1 MADIFRVNV
10 ISKELDLEL
19 KAVLQKI
26 EGRPLSNAV
35 GVPSLA
41 FRYYGPSD
49 PEALDADL
57 YLFTGVDISEP
68 QLRELTEGKSGLIGY
83 MVHGL
88 KSAEPKECRKLSEG
102 ALIHIC
108 RSLNI
113 HVREFYGLKFEQSS
127 IENDI
132 VNIINLTRARE
143 SEEHKKYLIKRYLDC
158 LSHLDEVCLI
168 FAEQKCLKRSNE
180 CKDNCYESFPVS
192 FLRANLSP
200 EIYDKARSLNLV
212 QNRLWMKMAFDL
224 DFLLEETADLEKQD
238 EFVARFTEIIRKMK
252 QSKTACKFRYAISR
266 NDFMVQEDSRFFQV
280 EFNLIASSL
289 GPISGRHYHS
299 ISRISTKF
307 GDQPS
312 PHSKKASFPSTG
324 ENEDFLIQSM
334 LAAHRAYGNPKA
346 ILVYVCGREKN
357 VFDIFSPAKR
367 LEEEGICMERYS
379 LCDLYSLA
387 QLNSETGALTVLG
400 KEVAIFYFRDGYM
413 PHQYN
418 ENCWK
423 ARERIELSKAIKC
436 PDVTLQLINMKYFQ
450 YVLNFEK
457 AWKRFGFSEEEFRQ
471 SREMFCDIFTIR
483 DFGMDR
489 AKMTEYILSKGG
501 YETFV
506 LKPQREG
513 GANNFFGEQIK
524 HEIETQ
530 TPEHLE
536 AFILMERIHTK
547 TYTNIHCNWSQ
558 VRVRPTMD
566 EIGLY
571 HHNLWENAQEVSQF
585 PGGTLVRSKIGG
597 VDEGGV
603 GMGFAVINSVE
614 VIREQ

>member
-1 MADIFRVNV
+1 MADVFRVSV
-10 ISKELDLEL
+10 VSKDLDPGL
-19 KAVLQKI
+19 KSVFQKI

-35 GVPSLA
+35 GVPVVAFSYSGITDPKTLA
-41 FRYYGPSD
+41 
-49 PEALDADL
+49 ADL
-57 YLFTGVDISEP
+57 YLYAPIDVSEP
-68 QLRELTEGKSGLIGY
+68 ELRELTDGKTGLIGY

-88 KSAEPKECRKLSEG
+88 KSPEPKECRKVSEG

-113 HVREFYGLKFEQSS
+113 HVREFHGLQFDQTL

-132 VNIINLTRARE
+132 VNIINLMRAQE

-192 FLRANLSP
+192 FVRANLSP

-224 DFLLEETADLEKQD
+224 DFLLEETAELEKQD
-238 EFVARFTEIIRKMK
+238 EFVARFTDIIRKMK
-252 QSKTACKFRYAISR
+252 QTKSICKYRYAISR
-266 NDFMVQEDSRFFQV
+266 NDFMVQDDGRFYQV

-299 ISRISTKF
+299 ISRICTKF
-307 GDQPS
+307 GDLPS
-312 PHSKKASFPSTG
+312 PHSKASSFPSTG

-334 LAAHRAYGNPKA
+334 LAAHKVYGNPKA

-367 LEEEGICMERYS
+367 LEEEGISMERYS

-387 QLNSETGALTVLG
+387 QLDDETGKLTVLG

-423 ARERIELSKAIKC
+423 ARELIELSRAIKC

-457 AWKRFGFSEEEFRQ
+457 AWKHFGFSEEEFRQ
-471 SREMFCDIFTIR
+471 SREMFCDILTIR
-483 DFGMDR
+483 DFGMDT
-489 AKMTEYILSKGG
+489 AKMTEYIVSNGG
-501 YETFV
+501 YDAFV

-513 GANNFFGEQIK
+513 GANNYFGDQIK
-524 HEIETQ
+524 KEIETQ

-536 AFILMERIHTK
+536 AFILMKRIHTR
-547 TYTNIHCNWSQ
+547 TYSNIHCNWTQ
-558 VRVRPTMD
+558 LRVRPTMD
-566 EIGLY
+566 EIGMY
-571 HHNLWENAQEVSQF
+571 HHNLWENASEISQF
-585 PGGTLVRSKIGG
+585 PGGTLVRSKISG

-614 VIREQ
+614 VIRNE